1 MENPIGDAP
10 AERIGILSQPVADAR
25 AAGKFMKE
33 RNAPIL
39 SWAAVT
45 PGVLIWTGITGLPV
59 SLIN

>member
-10 AERIGILSQPVADAR
+10 AEHIGTLFQPVADAR

-33 RNAPIL
+33 HSAPIP
-39 SWAAVT
+39 SWAAAT
-45 PGVLIWTGITGLPV
+45 PGALIWTGITGLPV